1 MTAAAPWSVKGIEP
15 KAREIAKDLARRS
28 GMTLGEWLNTMIMD
42 DDDDGVTPLP
52 RRAHAA
58 ESIDRRGRMRRM
70 DDAYEAG
77 SEREAAGTRQP
88 GQGRATDRQTYSDF
102 GRDPGRD
109 EVLHRVAASVD
120 AIAARLEASERRSTL
135 AIQGVDQA
143 VSGLLRRID
152 GQDEKSAVD
161 GRRIDDIVEELREGT
176 RRLRAF
182 EKEVGPRTA
191 EAFSKTETSIA
202 AVTSRLY
209 DIEERQ
215 RVAGLELRQRLEATE
230 AVTEQATQVMRS
242 AEAINQVAA
251 RLDHAQ
257 AATTEALRGL
267 ERSFAGLD
275 HRLRTTETQGAV
287 ETGRFEKLAEALTQ
301 KVEDG
306 RKEIMRQVGEGRD
319 AVLRQVDQK
328 LADQPR
334 GPDAEAEARLAR
346 IEKAVAAIDA
356 RAETVE
362 KRSAEAVDTMGRE
375 IVRIAQNLNGRIGS
389 VERISAAFDAE
400 AIGRTLTA
408 DITARVDHNMGRF
421 AQVIEQRLNR
431 SDDQHAMALEKLGG
445 EITRISDRLT
455 DRIVQSERRSAQ
467 AVEDIARRLDESA
480 ERSDQRFERAS
491 GELTERM
498 RLSEERTLRLLNEA
512 RDRLA
517 ERETAPVVAPIV
529 ATPVAAAPV
538 VEFEPNFPASI
549 DGDWRA
555 AAFPSDDFTSQDDGW
570 NQAPLPEPTLEA
582 LLPEPEPEP
591 EAVVAPTAEAEP
603 AGAETKVETPALA
616 DVVVPQMQ
624 TPEPRT
630 ATPVFGKAHVAA
642 SFGGADVSDA
652 LEPALLDDLD
662 DDFEGDT
669 DFVNERAMR
678 AQMAS
683 AAAAGRAATTRST
696 IDAARAAMNTP
707 AVAPPV
713 AKPGFNLGFKRGGKS
728 KLQERLD
735 KQATR
740 DGSTVRKA
748 LLASVIGA
756 AAVAATISTLRLTGV
771 EFGTDGEATEP
782 TAMAAMA
789 LSPTLGAATAVTA
802 PETIA
807 LYEQG
812 LAQLD
817 GGDASGLA
825 PLTEAA
831 NLGYAP
837 AQLKLVGLY
846 QTGDAGVPQDE
857 TESRLW
863 ARRAAENG
871 DPRGMHAYGM
881 YLYDGVGG
889 GRSRTEALTWLTRA
903 AERGLVDSQ
912 FNAAKI
918 FETGDDGIPADPAQ
932 ALKWYMI
939 AARSGDAQAEAAV
952 ARLSPTV
959 PAADRTTARAAASAF
974 SAEAIG

>member
-70 DDAYEAG
+70 DDAYDAG
-77 SEREAAGTRQP
+77 SEREASGARQP

-152 GQDEKSAVD
+152 GQDEQSAVD

-191 EAFSKTETSIA
+191 EAFAKTETSIA

-215 RVAGLELRQRLEATE
+215 RLAGLELRQRVEATE
-230 AVTEQATQVMRS
+230 AVTEQAAQVVRS

-287 ETGRFEKLAEALTQ
+287 ETGRFEKLAETLTQ

-389 VERISAAFDAE
+389 VERVSASFDAE

-480 ERSDQRFERAS
+480 ERSDQRFDRAS

-498 RLSEERTLRLLNEA
+498 RLSEERTVRLLNEA

-517 ERETAPVVAPIV
+517 EREAAAPAVAPVVAAAV
-529 ATPVAAAPV
+529 AAPV
-538 VEFEPNFPASI
+538 VEAEPNFPASI

-582 LLPEPEPEP
+582 LLPEPEA

-624 TPEPRT
+624 TSEPRT

-683 AAAAGRAATTRST
+683 AAAAGRAANTRST

-707 AVAPPV
+707 VVAPP
-713 AKPGFNLGFKRGGKS
+713 APKAGFNLGFKRGGKS

-756 AAVAATISTLRLTGV
+756 AAVGGVYSTMRLTGM
-771 EFGTDGEATEP
+771 EFGNESEATEP

-789 LSPTLGAATAVTA
+789 LSPTLGAAAAVTG

-863 ARRAAENG
+863 ARRAAEGG

-903 AERGLVDSQ
+903 ADRGLVDSQ

-918 FETGDDGIPADPAQ
+918 FETGDDGIPADPGQ

-959 PAADRTTARAAASAF
+959 PAADRTTARAAATAF

>member
-28 GMTLGEWLNTMIMD
+28 GMTLGEWLNTMILD
-42 DDDDGVTPLP
+42 DEDDGVTPLP

-58 ESIDRRGRMRRM
+58 EAIDRRGRMRRM
-70 DDAYEAG
+70 DDAYDAG
-77 SEREAAGTRQP
+77 TEREGSGARQP
-88 GQGRATDRQTYSDF
+88 GQGRATDRQSFSDF

-152 GQDEKSAVD
+152 TQDDANAAQA
-161 GRRIDDIVEELREGT
+161 GRIDDIVEELREGT

-275 HRLRTTETQGAV
+275 HRLRTSETQGAV
-287 ETGRFEKLAEALTQ
+287 ETGRFEKLAETLAL

-319 AVLRQVDQK
+319 AVLRQVEQK
-328 LADQPR
+328 QADHVR
-334 GPDAEAEARLAR
+334 RIDEDADGRLAR
-346 IEKAVAAIDA
+346 IERAVAAIDA

-389 VERISAAFDAE
+389 VERIGASFDAE
-400 AIGRTLTA
+400 AIGR
-408 DITARVDHNMGRF
+408 DVTARVDRDMGRF

-517 ERETAPVVAPIV
+517 EREPAPVVAPV
-529 ATPVAAAPV
+529 AAMPVAAPV
-538 VEFEPNFPASI
+538 VEAAPGFPASI

-555 AAFPSDDFTSQDDGW
+555 AAFPSDDFTAQDDGW
-570 NQAPLPEPTLEA
+570 NQAPLPEPTIEA
-582 LLPEPEPEP
+582 TEAEPEPEP
-591 EAVVAPTAEAEP
+591 ELIVATAAPVVAEPEVEA
-603 AGAETKVETPALA
+603 PALS

-624 TPEPRT
+624 TPEPR
-630 ATPVFGKAHVAA
+630 AAAPVFGKANAFA

-756 AAVAATISTLRLTGV
+756 AAIGGIYSTMRLTGV

-817 GGDASGLA
+817 GGDTEGLS

-863 ARRAAENG
+863 ARRAAEGG

-889 GRSRTEALTWLTRA
+889 GRSRAEALTWLTRA
-903 AERGLVDSQ
+903 ADRGLVDSQ

-918 FETGDDGIPADPAQ
+918 YETGDDGIPADPAQ

-959 PAADRTTARAAASAF
+959 PAAARTSARAAATAF